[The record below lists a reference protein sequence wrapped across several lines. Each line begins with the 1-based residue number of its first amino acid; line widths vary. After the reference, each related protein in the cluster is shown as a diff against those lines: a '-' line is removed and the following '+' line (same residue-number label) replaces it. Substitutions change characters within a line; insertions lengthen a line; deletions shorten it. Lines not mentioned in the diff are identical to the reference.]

1 MGTKVNNGTK
11 SPLKEKSYFDA
22 RYVSPTVISQF
33 VEGTFGLILILTPWS
48 PITDAFL
55 RLEYKSDNLQ

>member
-1 MGTKVNNGTK
+1 MGTKVNNGIK

-22 RYVSPTVISQF
+22 LYVTTTVISQF
-33 VEGTFGLILILTPWS
+33 VKGTFGLMLILTPWS
-48 PITDAFL
+48 PITDAFR